1 MKRLLLSTLVV
12 ASALAGAARAEI
24 LEQILV
30 KVNGEILTK
39 TDLEQRQTAV
49 LRQRNPQAL
58 QDDEGLKRALQEITP
73 QLLVD
78 TVDEM
83 LLVQRGRELGYKMTD
98 EQFRGIIDNIKKE
111 NKLATDDQFNT
122 ALKQEGMTLEDLR
135 RSIERRMLI
144 DRVQQIEV
152 MQKVGITEEEAKAY
166 YAAHPDEFRSPA
178 TVTLREIF
186 VSIPAGDGKTI
197 NVAQEEEALAKAEA
211 ARGRIAKG
219 EDFGKVA
226 AEVSDAP
233 SKANAGLIGP
243 INKSELA
250 PKLTELLDGLKP
262 GEVTKPL
269 RSPRGYQIIKLES
282 MSTSDVE
289 PFEQVRDKIA
299 DRVYDEKRRGEL
311 VKYLVRLRAQAIIEW
326 KNEELRKMYEQQVA
340 AGAKT
345 ATQ

>member
-12 ASALAGAARAEI
+12 ASALAGLARAEI
-24 LEQILV
+24 LEPILV
-30 KVNGEILTK
+30 EVNGEILTK
-39 TDLEQRQTAV
+39 TDLEQRQTSV

-111 NKLATDDQFNT
+111 NKLATDEQFNA

-178 TVTLREIF
+178 TVTLREIL

-197 NVAQEEEALAKAEA
+197 NVAQDEEAHAKAEA

-243 INKSELA
+243 INKNELA
-250 PKLTELLDGLKP
+250 PALTELLDGLKP

-269 RSPRGYQIIKLES
+269 RSQRGYQIIKLES